1 MLTQRVGDDHSHG
14 MHWYSG
20 KQQLISTY
28 VLSNLMKNIAKE
40 LNSECIGA
48 PNL

>member
-1 MLTQRVGDDHSHG
+1 
-14 MHWYSG
+14 MHWFSG

-28 VLSNLMKNIAKE
+28 VLSNQLNTIAKE
-40 LNSECIGA
+40 LNSESVPV